1 MLEWTHRPRD
11 FCPMNFLAPYR
22 SRFKEIFS
30 LDLRSLALFRVSF
43 ATLIL
48 FDLAGRAQGLL
59 AHYTDLGVFPR
70 EAALRYYHEP
80 FFLSFH
86 FLDGSWQVQAALFV
100 IAAMFALML
109 LVGYKTR
116 VAAIASWLLLISLQT
131 RNPLILQGGD
141 IFMRAA
147 LFFAMFLP
155 WGARWSIDSVRRP
168 SHSTGESHVSF
179 WGAGLM
185 VQIAAVYVF
194 AGLVKTSVEWAQE
207 GSAIYYALNIDQFT
221 KPFGYFLLQYPD
233 LMRLLTFV
241 TLLFELFG
249 PLLLFAPV
257 FTKQL
262 RFTAVVGFI
271 AMHLGFMASMRLG
284 PFPWIGIITML
295 ALLPAFVWDF
305 ASRHARARQRAGLTI
320 YYDGECGFCA
330 SLSLYLKTF
339 LLLSPAR
346 LVPAATDER
355 AAREMAE
362 HNSWVVVDA
371 DEGRHFAF
379 GGVVAVVR
387 ASPIVWFLAPI
398 LTLPPVSTL
407 GERFYARVARRR
419 KNICIPTIFAAA
431 AAERPRR
438 SIVSVGSRAMSAA
451 CALLFI
457 GLVLA
462 WNIDELPQASLPLPR
477 AARDIAHLTRLDQRW
492 AMFSPP
498 LREDGWY
505 VIVGTLEGGRNVD
518 LLRDGAAVSYEKPRS
533 VAAMYPT
540 ERWRKYLMNLYLGD
554 FAAYRH
560 HYAAYLCYQWN
571 RTHTAG
577 ERVSVVEI
585 AFMSEMTLPNYE
597 RAVPERKSLWVYN
610 CSAPLGEMSPVPTP
624 NETPSL
630 NEEAP
635 SPTTGVLLPYPTL

>member
-1 MLEWTHRPRD
+1 MS
-11 FCPMNFLAPYR
+11 FFVPYW

-70 EAALRYYHEP
+70 EVALRWYHEP
-80 FFLSFH
+80 FFLSLH
-86 FLDGSWQVQAALFV
+86 FLDGSWEAQAVLFV
-100 IAAMFALML
+100 IAAVFALML

-116 VAAIASWLLLISLQT
+116 VATIASWLLLISLQT

-141 IFMRAA
+141 IFMRAT

-155 WGARWSIDSVRRP
+155 WGARYSVDCVRR
-168 SHSTGESHVSF
+168 SSSVSGERHASV
-179 WGAGLM
+179 WTAGFM
-185 VQIAAVYVF
+185 IQVAAVYVF
-194 AGLVKTSVEWAQE
+194 AGLVKTSVEWTRE
-207 GSAIYYALNIDQFT
+207 GSAIYYALSIDQFT
-221 KPFGYFLLQYPD
+221 RPFGYFLLQFPD
-233 LMRLLTFV
+233 LLRLLTFA

-257 FTKQL
+257 FTRQL
-262 RFTAVVGFI
+262 RFAAVAGFI

-295 ALLPAFVWDF
+295 ALLPSFVWDF

-330 SLSLYLKTF
+330 SLSRYLKTF
-339 LLLSPAR
+339 LLLAPAR
-346 LVPAATDER
+346 LLVAATDER

-371 DEGRHFAF
+371 DGRRHFVF
-379 GGVVAVVR
+379 DGVVAVIR
-387 ASPIVWFLAPI
+387 ASPIIWFLAPM
-398 LTLPPVSTL
+398 LTLPPVSAL
-407 GERFYARVARRR
+407 GEWLYVRVARRR
-419 KNICIPTIFAAA
+419 RNICIPATLAAM

-438 SIVSVGSRAMSAA
+438 SMVSAGSRAMSAA
-451 CALLFI
+451 CGLLFI
-457 GLVLA
+457 GIVLA
-462 WNIDELPQASLPLPR
+462 WNIDELPQASFSLPH
-477 AARDIAHLTRLDQRW
+477 AARDVAHLTRLDQRW

-505 VIVGTLEGGRNVD
+505 VIVGTLEGGQSVD
-518 LLRDGAAVSYEKPRS
+518 LLRGGAAVSYEKPRS

-554 FAAYRH
+554 FAIYRQ
-560 HYAAYLCYQWN
+560 HYGSYLCYTWN
-571 RTHTAG
+571 RAHQGA
-577 ERVSVVEI
+577 ERVALIDI
-585 AFMSEMTLPNYE
+585 AFMSEMTLANYE
-597 RAVPERKSLWVYN
+597 RAVPERKSLWIYD
-610 CSAPLGEMSPVPTP
+610 CRAPLGVASEVPTP
-624 NETPSL
+624 NEEPSPSFD
-630 NEEAP
+630 EPSDEP
-635 SPTTGVLLPYPTL
+635 SPTTGVPLPYPTL